1 VYKSKKKLFSF
12 AKEVFFVSYSA
23 FLNTSAQKNLVLYS
37 LVSRILC
44 NFATKMGKTII
55 GFDAKRI
62 VRNAT
67 GLGNY
72 GRTLVNDLA
81 TVVPG
86 DWQLRLYAPDAGRD
100 ELRNQITA
108 AVQPPTPT
116 THHPSPI
123 TQFVYPQGRPLKL
136 QRSLWRI
143 GPIVK
148 DLQRDGVQLYHGLTG
163 ELPRGVRQAGIRSV
177 VTIHDLIFLRHP
189 EYYHWADVKIY
200 AWKFRTACREADRII
215 AISERTK
222 QDVVELGGVDPER
235 VDVIYQSCS
244 PRFQAAADVTPQ
256 QLADVRQRYGLPER
270 FMLSVGSIEE
280 RKNMMLAVRSLP
292 FLPDDIHLVAVGKP
306 TKYSADVLR
315 WAERERLAPRVHL
328 LYGVPD
334 EDLQTLYRMAEVF
347 VYPSRYEGFGIPV
360 IEAIHSGLPVVA
372 ATGSCLEEAGGP
384 DSLYVSPDDPEAL
397 AAAVVRQLKG
407 AAGREQRISLSRDY
421 VRRFE
426 GNDVAQQVYEVYRR
440 LLD

>member
-1 VYKSKKKLFSF
+1 
-12 AKEVFFVSYSA
+12 
-23 FLNTSAQKNLVLYS
+23 
-37 LVSRILC
+37 
-44 NFATKMGKTII
+44 MGKTVI
-55 GFDAKRI
+55 GFDAKPI

-72 GRTLVNDLA
+72 GRTLVNDLVG
-81 TVVPG
+81 VVPT
-86 DWQLRLYAPDAGRD
+86 DWQLRLYAPDPGRD
-100 ELRNQITA
+100 ELRSQVA
-108 AVQPPTPT
+108 A
-116 THHPSPI
+116 
-123 TQFVYPQGRPLKL
+123 QFVYPQGRPLKL

-143 GPIVK
+143 GPIVN
-148 DLQRDGVQLYHGLTG
+148 DLKRDGVQLYHGLTG
-163 ELPRGVRQAGIRSV
+163 ELPRGLQQAGIRSV

-189 EYYHWADVKIY
+189 EYYNWVDVKIY

-222 QDVVELGGVDPER
+222 QDVVELGGVEPER
-235 VDVIYQSCS
+235 IEVIYQSCS
-244 PRFQAAADVTPQ
+244 PRFHADVTPQ
-256 QLADVRQRYGLPER
+256 QQAEVRQRYGLPER

-280 RKNMMLAVRSLP
+280 RKNIMLAVRSLP

-315 WAERERLAPRVHL
+315 WADREQLASRVHF

-360 IEAIHSGLPVVA
+360 IEAIHCRLPVIA
-372 ATGSCLEEAGGP
+372 CTGSCLEEAGGP
-384 DSLYVSPDDPEAL
+384 DCLYVSPDDPEAL
-397 AAAVVRQLKG
+397 AAAFLKLQQG
-407 AAGREQRISLSRDY
+407 AAGREERINRSRDY

-426 GNDVAQQVYEVYRR
+426 GNDVARQVGEVYADC
-440 LLD
+440 LLKK

>member
-1 VYKSKKKLFSF
+1 
-12 AKEVFFVSYSA
+12 
-23 FLNTSAQKNLVLYS
+23 
-37 LVSRILC
+37 
-44 NFATKMGKTII
+44 MGKTII

-81 TVVPG
+81 RVVPS
-86 DWQLRLYAPDAGRD
+86 DWQLRLYAPDPGLDA
-100 ELRNQITA
+100 LRNRVTVSA
-108 AVQPPTPT
+108 PN
-116 THHPSPI
+116 PSSHSAEEHLLPAERKN

-143 GPIVK
+143 GPIVN
-148 DLQRDGVQLYHGLTG
+148 DLRRDGVQLYHGLTG
-163 ELPRGVRQAGIRSV
+163 ELPRGLQQAGIRSV

-189 EYYHWADVKIY
+189 EYYNWVDVKIY

-222 QDVVELGGVDPER
+222 QDVVELGGVEPER
-235 VDVIYQSCS
+235 IEVIYQSCS
-244 PRFQAAADVTPQ
+244 PRFHADVTPQ
-256 QLADVRQRYGLPER
+256 QHAEVRQRYGLPER

-280 RKNMMLAVRSLP
+280 RKNIKLAVRSLP
-292 FLPDDIHLVAVGKP
+292 FLPDGIHLVAVGKP

-315 WAERERLAPRVHL
+315 WADREQLASRVHF

-347 VYPSRYEGFGIPV
+347 VYPSRYEGFGIPI

-384 DSLYVSPDDPEAL
+384 DNLYVSPDDAEGL
-397 AAAVVRQLKG
+397 AAAVTRLLKG
-407 AAGREQRISLSRDY
+407 VAGREQRISLSRDY

-426 GNDVAQQVYEVYRR
+426 GNDVAQQVYEVYQK
-440 LLD
+440 LIP